1 MKVNILQK
9 HKSIPSG
16 LEFDLPDFTILTGR
30 NGSGKSHLLEA
41 IAQSHIA
48 SVNMDGIITTSI
60 IHVPYNGLN
69 PQVDERCESA
79 QIAGQ
84 ASQWWAEVQMISRNM
99 RDQGRSAGEFND
111 VFSDYIRPHFGFNPA
126 RDVVLKTVMKKSGKD
141 IDSLTEADVYDN
153 ISYSSNS
160 GGNLFFSQ
168 CAMIFKGYQLRWRE
182 NKLKKF
188 LVSEGYVEGNAF
200 LSDEDFV
207 SKHGPAP
214 WDLINQVLARAG
226 LPYQFPPP
234 PLSSADLPYT
244 LRLNDESTGTSISVN
259 DLSSGEKVLMSLAL
273 AIYNTKE
280 EGSRP
285 ELLLIDEPDAPLHP
299 QFSKLLI
306 DTVAETI
313 VKAAG
318 VKVIMTTHSPT
329 TAAMS
334 PDNSLFEMSRD
345 TKIPMM
351 ISSGRAVSILTEG
364 IRFLR
369 VSYEK
374 RRQVFVESKYDVVN
388 YERIF
393 DALARKHGYSY
404 QPIFM
409 EPHSGSSNC
418 SDVINIVARLRSA
431 GNDQVW
437 GIVDFDGVN
446 TQHDSL
452 LVVGGGRRYSIESYL
467 LDPLYMV
474 FALVRFKAAT
484 FADFGVGGRSQYTDI
499 QFLSDVEC
507 QTLID
512 NFLATIGL
520 AGGDLSDVYFENGFK
535 IRYPQSFLM
544 HNGHEY
550 ERLIRG
556 AFPGISAITRN
567 KPGDNALKGPL
578 SEVIAEWAQFL
589 PVELGE
595 LFCAMDEQP

>member
-1 MKVNILQK
+1 
-9 HKSIPSG
+9 
-16 LEFDLPDFTILTGR
+16 
-30 NGSGKSHLLEA
+30 
-41 IAQSHIA
+41 
-48 SVNMDGIITTSI
+48 
-60 IHVPYNGLN
+60 
-69 PQVDERCESA
+69 
-79 QIAGQ
+79 
-84 ASQWWAEVQMISRNM
+84 
-99 RDQGRSAGEFND
+99 
-111 VFSDYIRPHFGFNPA
+111 
-126 RDVVLKTVMKKSGKD
+126 
-141 IDSLTEADVYDN
+141 
-153 ISYSSNS
+153 
-160 GGNLFFSQ
+160 
-168 CAMIFKGYQLRWRE
+168 
-182 NKLKKF
+182 
-188 LVSEGYVEGNAF
+188 
-200 LSDEDFV
+200 
-207 SKHGPAP
+207 
-214 WDLINQVLARAG
+214 
-226 LPYQFPPP
+226 
-234 PLSSADLPYT
+234 
-244 LRLNDESTGTSISVN
+244 
-259 DLSSGEKVLMSLAL
+259 
-273 AIYNTKE
+273 
-280 EGSRP
+280 
-285 ELLLIDEPDAPLHP
+285 
-299 QFSKLLI
+299 
-306 DTVAETI
+306 
-313 VKAAG
+313 
-318 VKVIMTTHSPT
+318 
-329 TAAMS
+329 
-334 PDNSLFEMSRD
+334 
-345 TKIPMM
+345 M